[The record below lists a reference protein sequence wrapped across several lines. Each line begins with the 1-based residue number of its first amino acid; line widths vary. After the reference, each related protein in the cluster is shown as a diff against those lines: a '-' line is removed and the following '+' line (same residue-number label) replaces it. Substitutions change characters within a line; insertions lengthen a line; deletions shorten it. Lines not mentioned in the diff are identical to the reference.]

1 MTRIIKLQTVYR
13 DQKWTRQIKK
23 VPKLTL
29 SGNWLQNAGFLPH
42 KKIYVTVEEG
52 RLVITSE
59 IAL

>member
-1 MTRIIKLQTVYR
+1 MTRIIKLQPVYKES
-13 DQKWTRQIKK
+13 KWNPTKI

-42 KKIYVTVEEG
+42 KIIYVTVEKG

-59 IAL
+59 APL